1 MSELVAPDADP
12 KNLHAAAY
20 AAMARGELANAA
32 QLFGQLVEACP
43 DAPHY
48 HYMRGLA
55 HKYLRDWPASL
66 RDNLAAIATAEES
79 SQAEHWNAA
88 IAATA
93 LGDWATARAQWRAC
107 GVGVPE
113 GEGAIDGNYGV
124 AVVRLTPW
132 HGGETV
138 WMRRIDPA
146 RARLLNVP
154 LPESGHRFGDIVL
167 HDGASTGTRWDGER
181 QVPVFNEL
189 QRLHASDFA
198 THVVFVHSPS
208 AGDLDALRDASLP
221 GIGYV
226 EDWTDSIRHYCLRC
240 SYGAPHDHA
249 EADEGDEA
257 WNPDRNLGIAAQ
269 GRAAVEKLL
278 ADWASRPGCRIEAI
292 EVPTQAIP
300 ESEDGHVWWREPED
314 EDDAEDAGSSA

>member
-1 MSELVAPDADP
+1 M
-12 KNLHAAAY
+12 
-20 AAMARGELANAA
+20 
-32 QLFGQLVEACP
+32 
-43 DAPHY
+43 
-48 HYMRGLA
+48 
-55 HKYLRDWPASL
+55 
-66 RDNLAAIATAEES
+66 
-79 SQAEHWNAA
+79 
-88 IAATA
+88 
-93 LGDWATARAQWRAC
+93 
-107 GVGVPE
+107 
-113 GEGAIDGNYGV
+113 

-154 LPESGHRFGDIVL
+154 LPESGHRFGDIFL
-167 HDGASTGTRWDGER
+167 LDGASSGTRWDGER

-189 QRLHASDFA
+189 HRLLSSDFA

-249 EADEGDEA
+249 AADEGDEA

-278 ADWASRPGCRIEAI
+278 ADWARRPGCRIEAI
-292 EVPTQAIP
+292 EVPKQAIP
-300 ESEDGHVWWREPED
+300 RERRRPWLV
-314 EDDAEDAGSSA
+314 AGAGERGRYRRRRLVCLSLDPFPGLSLPFVRRR